1 MTGSSNLPEVN
12 ADHNSS
18 DALTLAGGS
27 GWQLPSWPMADE
39 GISGAFAAMLAD
51 GSWGR
56 YHGPHCDLLK
66 AALAEFHQA
75 DHVHLC
81 SSGTAAVELALR
93 AVGVQAGDEVVLAA
107 YDFKANY
114 INVLTL
120 GARPVLI
127 DTTAAAP
134 VMNPA
139 LLAEAITDR
148 TKAVICSHLHGN
160 LADIRTILQIAHQ
173 RGVRV
178 IEDACQVPGAIMDGC
193 RAGML
198 ADVGVL
204 SFGGSKL
211 LTAGRGGALLTNR
224 PEIAQRLRL
233 YTQRGND
240 AYPLS
245 EMQAAVLT
253 PQLAA
258 LDRQN
263 DRRSTNAQR
272 LMAAIT
278 AQATTAILQPVA
290 FSDLSPDTATAFYKL
305 AFVVRNAA
313 SRGDVEQL
321 SVIAREKGVALDP
334 GFMAIH
340 LIHSQRRMRI
350 MGPLINAEKWHHQ
363 LLTLHHPAL
372 LLDDSEFDH
381 VIDAILS
388 LTS

>member
-1 MTGSSNLPEVN
+1 MTGSSDISAHHARGGLPDDSEV
-12 ADHNSS
+12 A
-18 DALTLAGGS
+18 ARPA
-27 GWQLPSWPMADE
+27 WQLPSWPMADDNIC
-39 GISGAFAAMLAD
+39 GVFAAMLAD

-56 YHGPHCDLLK
+56 YHGSHCDALK
-66 AALAEFHQA
+66 SALAEFHHA

-81 SSGTAAVELALR
+81 SSGTAAVELALL
-93 AVGVQAGDEVVLAA
+93 AVGVQSGDEVVLAA

-160 LADIRTILQIAHQ
+160 LADIRSILQIAHQ
-173 RGVRV
+173 HGVQV
-178 IEDACQVPGAIMDGC
+178 IEDACQVPGAMIYGC

-211 LTAGRGGALLTNR
+211 LTAGRGGAILTNR
-224 PEIAQRLRL
+224 PEIAQRMKL

-245 EMQAAVLT
+245 EMQAAVLV

-258 LDRQN
+258 LNGLN
-263 DRRSTNAQR
+263 DRRFRNAQR
-272 LMAAIT
+272 LMAAVT
-278 AQATTAILQPVA
+278 LQSETAILQPFA
-290 FSDLSPDTATAFYKL
+290 FSNVSAGDSTAFYKL

-313 SRGDVEQL
+313 SRDHLEQL
-321 SVIAREKGVALDP
+321 SIIAREKGVALDP

-350 MGPLINAEKWHHQ
+350 VGQLINSEKLHHR

-381 VIDAILS
+381 VINAIVS
-388 LTS
+388 LP